1 MFFSYRYLAP
11 NYKKASK
18 KIIEFQLGHQIYTPF
33 KSTVINKKSHDRPF
47 AGYLYGSLGIIR
59 VFKNKTVL
67 KNSLRQ
73 PLVFLEELVLKNYNL
88 CIILLLLI
96 RI

>member
-1 MFFSYRYLAP
+1 MVILRV
-11 NYKKASK
+11 N
-18 KIIEFQLGHQIYTPF
+18 LGLELF
-33 KSTVINKKSHDRPF
+33 LMK
-47 AGYLYGSLGIIR
+47 
-59 VFKNKTVL
+59 
-67 KNSLRQ
+67 Q